1 MKLIGVCY
9 DDLNP
14 RQRRIYNFHKVA
26 SLLADY
32 GYDCIK
38 SPDDRKGTEFQV
50 HHIDGHS
57 LRVQLKSRMLID
69 RNYVGKDLYLCFPAN
84 CIWYLVP
91 YDKLIRIVEDEK
103 PGTFKTSSWKKGM
116 YSWPKPPGPVIER
129 LTEYRIGPAP
139 CTG

>member
-26 SLLADY
+26 CLLADY

-38 SPDDRKGTEFQV
+38 SPDDRKGIEFQA
-50 HHIDGHS
+50 HHIDGHT
-57 LRVQLKSRMLID
+57 LAVQLKSRMLID
-69 RNYVGKDLYLCFPAN
+69 RNYVGKDLYLCFPAK

-103 PGTFKTSSWKKGM
+103 PGTFKTRSWERGL
-116 YSWPKPPGPVIER
+116 YSWPRPPGPVIER
-129 LTEYRIGPAP
+129 LAEYRLGPAP
-139 CTG
+139 CIG